1 VTSATPTRFSARWWV
16 EDRRGR
22 LALASWPN
30 PALTVWLVSLVV
42 GWTDVLGTER
52 AATLSLVGKGAL
64 VVWGLDELVR
74 GASPVRRILG
84 ALVLVTQLVRLFG

>member
-1 VTSATPTRFSARWWV
+1 MTSPTPARFSARWWV

-22 LALASWPN
+22 LGLVSWPN
-30 PALTVWLVSLVV
+30 PALTVWLISLVV
-42 GWTDVLGTER
+42 GWTDVLTREDG
-52 AATLSLVGKGAL
+52 ATLAMVGKGAL

-84 ALVLVTQLVRLFG
+84 ALVLGVELAALFS